1 MKLSPV
7 LALALST
14 LTFSAATFNF
24 SGQVQALTFTGQS
37 SGTWGIPDSGT
48 FNKDAVFTGVGTN
61 RFTWGLALPKDK
73 KFGTPANRLTFNGTS
88 FKSDFDSLFKIGDLT
103 YFNGTVPLYTNVEN
117 VPLNL
122 RVSFKNPS
130 QIEEVFDYNFNL
142 VSTANDSPNP
152 EDNADFVSPRPAA
165 VNRSFAYNGN
175 EYTLELTGFS
185 QDEGATSAKE
195 FRVLEGA
202 TTTAAIYGKITSVRR
217 KVPEPQVILGLC
229 AMGGYMVVRKRN
241 LLAKI

>member
-14 LTFSAATFNF
+14 LTFSAITVSF
-24 SGQVQALTFTGQS
+24 SGTVQALTFAGKS
-37 SGTWGIPDSGT
+37 SGTWGIPDPGT
-48 FNKDAVFTGVGTN
+48 FNKDAVFKGVGTN
-61 RFTWGLALPKDK
+61 RFTWGLPLPNDK

-103 YFNGTVPLYTNVEN
+103 YFNGTVPLYTNVKT

-122 RVSFKNPS
+122 RVSFKNPI

-142 VSTANDSPNP
+142 VSTRNDSPNP
-152 EDNADFVSPRPAA
+152 EDNADFVFPSPAA
-165 VNRSFAYNGN
+165 VNRTFAYNGN

-185 QDEGATSAKE
+185 QDEGATSARE

-202 TTTAAIYGKITSVRR
+202 TTTAAIYGKVTTVRR
-217 KVPEPQVILGLC
+217 KVLEPQVILGLC
-229 AMGGYMVVRKRN
+229 TMGGYMLARKKN